1 MEIKFF
7 KVCRV
12 RCKNCG
18 DVLEHV
24 NQSKQDNGAGMMW
37 CTCGKIGLDPSA
49 CFYRIVG
56 NEIPE
61 GSFENSF
68 EDLSEEWEE

>member
-1 MEIKFF
+1 MIEMEIKYF

-12 RCKNCG
+12 RCKICG

-24 NQSKQDNGAGMMW
+24 NRSKRDNGAGMMW

-56 NEIPE
+56 NGISE
-61 GSFENSF
+61 GSFEASF
-68 EDLSEEWEE
+68 EDLSE

>member
-1 MEIKFF
+1 MEIKYF

-12 RCKNCG
+12 RCNICD

-24 NQSKQDNGAGMMW
+24 NRSKHDNSARMMW
-37 CTCGKIGLDPSA
+37 CSCGKIGLDPSA

-56 NEIPE
+56 NGTPE
-61 GSFENSF
+61 GSFEDAF